1 MSDAHSAFSAENV
14 TAVFIPSALL
24 VVGTFFVKNE
34 WTPYAVAAAA
44 LFTGF
49 KLLASGGGAPSKCS
63 NRGMSHAHMG

>member
-1 MSDAHSAFSAENV
+1 MSDAHSAFSVENV

-44 LFTGF
+44 IFTGF
-49 KLLASGGGAPSKCS
+49 KLLASGGGAPSK
-63 NRGMSHAHMG
+63 